1 MIPDSVAVAA
11 IAAGASLAVAVLGAL
26 LLRLLRRR
34 STVLSLTVVAL
45 VSVGAVLAG
54 ALGTAQAMF
63 LSAHDLRVL
72 LIVVAVAGTVGIGT
86 AVMLGRAVVSG
97 SRSLGVAASGIGD
110 GGYRGARGTLPAELA
125 VLDRQLC
132 ETSAR
137 LDASRT
143 RERAL
148 EASRRELV
156 AWVSHDLRTPLAGI
170 RAMAEALE
178 DGVVDDDETVQRY
191 HAGLRREADR
201 LAGMVDDLFE
211 LSRINA
217 SALHLTLQEV
227 SLADVVSDAIASAS
241 PVAAAKGVRLVGG
254 AAGGLPLVE
263 GSLPELGRV
272 IRNLLSNAIRHTPT
286 DGVISV
292 HAGSDGTDAWV
303 EVTDACGGIPEDDL
317 SRVFDVA
324 FRGTAARTPGDD
336 GGAGLGLAIARGLVE
351 AHRGQISIS
360 NHGPGCRA
368 VVRLP
373 AVSLPPGSPTR
384 LTTGLPTD
392 SPTDSYTL
400 ALGQQTSPAQG

>member
-1 MIPDSVAVAA
+1 MIPDLLVVVG
-11 IAAGASLAVAVLGAL
+11 IAAGCSLAVALLGLL

-34 STVLSLTVVAL
+34 SMVLSLTVVAL

-54 ALGTAQAMF
+54 AVGTAGAMF
-63 LSAHDLRVL
+63 LSEHDLQVL
-72 LIVVAVAGTVGIGT
+72 LVVVAVAGSVGVAT
-86 AVMLGRAVVSG
+86 AVVLGRAVVAG
-97 SRSLGVAASGIGD
+97 SQALGVAAAGIGD
-110 GGYRGARGTLPAELA
+110 GGYTPAGQPLSAELA
-125 VLDRQLC
+125 HLDRQLA
-132 ETSAR
+132 ETSVR
-137 LDASRT
+137 LEVSRE

-148 EASRRELV
+148 ESSRRELV

-178 DGVVDDDETVQRY
+178 DGVVDHDPETVRRY

-217 SALHLTLQEV
+217 SALRLTLAEV
-227 SLADVVSDAIASAS
+227 SLADVVSDAVASAA

-254 AAGGLPLVE
+254 ASGGLPPIE

-272 IRNLLSNAIRHTPT
+272 LRNLLSNAIRHTPA

-292 HAGSDGTDAWV
+292 RASADGDSAYV
-303 EVTDACGGIPEDDL
+303 EVADACGGIPDDDL
-317 SRVFDVA
+317 PRVFEVA

-351 AHRGQISIS
+351 AHRGEISIT
-360 NHGPGCRA
+360 NHGPGCR
-368 VVRLP
+368 VLVRLP
-373 AVSLPPGSPTR
+373 AARVPESVPLSK
-384 LTTGLPTD
+384 L
-392 SPTDSYTL
+392 
-400 ALGQQTSPAQG
+400 